1 MAKRKIILD
10 DNNEVM
16 MVLGENDRNIRQLE
30 RIHSVKINCSQDSKL
45 NKYIVEIIGSE
56 SNVNKVSDKL
66 FELRDK
72 KSNNS
77 SDTPAPGNPDTV
89 YITYTGRHIVPMS
102 NNQKDYIEAIRS
114 YDVVISIGPAG
125 TGKTFLAVASALAE
139 LSKGEVNRIILTRPV
154 IEAGERLGFLPGDL
168 YEKVSPYLTPLFDAF
183 YVMLGTEQ
191 FRRYREDGVVEIVPL
206 AYMRGR
212 TLENAFIILDEAQNT
227 VSEQM
232 KMFLTRF
239 GPNSKVVITG
249 DITQIDLDGRE
260 RSSGL
265 VLIREV
271 LSGIKDIK
279 FIYLSE
285 VDVVRHRLV
294 KDIIKAYEKWDNN
307 KKSTR
312 SKPNDG

>member
-30 RIHSVKINCSQDSKL
+30 RIHSVKINCSQDSNL
-45 NKYIVEIIGSE
+45 NKYMVEIIGSE

-66 FELRDK
+66 FELRNK
-72 KSNNS
+72 KTNNS
-77 SDTPAPGNPDTV
+77 SNTPSSTPENPDTV
-89 YITYTGRHIVPMS
+89 YRTYTGRRIVPMS
-102 NNQKDYIEAIRS
+102 KNQKDYIEAIRN
-114 YDVVISIGPAG
+114 YDMVISIGPAG

-139 LSKGEVNRIILTRPV
+139 LTAGKVNRIILTRPV

-183 YVMLGTEQ
+183 YVMLGSEQ

-249 DITQIDLDGRE
+249 DITQIDLDGKE

-265 VLIREV
+265 VLIRGI

-279 FIYLSE
+279 FIWLSE
-285 VDVVRHRLV
+285 VDVVRHKLV
-294 KDIIKAYEKWDNN
+294 RDIIKAYEKWDNN
-307 KKSTR
+307 KK
-312 SKPNDG
+312 